1 MTDEDQLAAIRSE
14 LSALRSDFRDLKSNA
29 AHGINNTPLHKHLM
43 RFFHANERPQF
54 TMSSKWEL
62 VGTSEHM
69 LSHVQVEV
77 PVLTLIHRDDRLR
90 PLALP

>member
-14 LSALRSDFRDLKSNA
+14 VSALSSDIRDLKRNA
-29 AHGINNTPLHKHLM
+29 AHTISNTPLHSRLI
-43 RFFHANERPQF
+43 RFFHGNEHPQF

-77 PVLTLIHRDDRLR
+77 PVLTPMHRNDRLR
-90 PLALP
+90 PLAST